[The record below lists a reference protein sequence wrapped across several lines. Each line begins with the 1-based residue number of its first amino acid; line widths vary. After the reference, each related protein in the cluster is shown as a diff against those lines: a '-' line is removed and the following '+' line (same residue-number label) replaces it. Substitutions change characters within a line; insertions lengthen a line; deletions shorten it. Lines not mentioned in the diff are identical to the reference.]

1 MFLYMPIK
9 CLCLQARTRIIK
21 MLFNM
26 TASSLEAIQQQSNA
40 LSAATEIKDEV
51 NQEAQVISTLRF
63 AMEFMYLL
71 NQRNVNR

>member
-1 MFLYMPIK
+1 
-9 CLCLQARTRIIK
+9 

-51 NQEAQVISTLRF
+51 NQEAQVISPLRF

-71 NQRNVNR
+71 NQRNVNRWSLKVIYTLFKH